1 MSTHLR
7 VKNSKKSP
15 KLNETLST
23 LLTELGEECQR
34 TLQLLAQLQ
43 LNHLTAD
50 QMGDILAELTGSV
63 VHLHGHTE
71 GLQELISDELER
83 L

>member
-1 MSTHLR
+1 MKHPELD
-7 VKNSKKSP
+7 
-15 KLNETLST
+15 ETLAI
-23 LLTELGEECQR
+23 LLAELGEECQR
-34 TLQLLAQLQ
+34 TLQLLAQLR

-63 VHLHGHTE
+63 VHLHVHTE